1 MTQSLREMNVKRAF
15 SWDVYKED
23 AKLEEIQKEELRFV
37 CERCAPAM
45 YKGVDGYA
53 AIHTRFERRDEN

>member
-1 MTQSLREMNVKRAF
+1 MNVKRAF